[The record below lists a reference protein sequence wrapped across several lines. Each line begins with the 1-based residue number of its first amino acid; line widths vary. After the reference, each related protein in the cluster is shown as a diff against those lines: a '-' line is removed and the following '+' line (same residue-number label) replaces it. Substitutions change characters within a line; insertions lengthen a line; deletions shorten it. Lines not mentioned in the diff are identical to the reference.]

1 MQALSPDRT
10 SNMTLELRQ
19 TAGEVG
25 LWRTD
30 GSSTLPG
37 QPRVQLQS
45 PVLQDYLQDAYRVAE
60 LDKLTPYLWLVS
72 TDTVSLT
79 LLTCIGVH
87 AS

>member
-1 MQALSPDRT
+1 
-10 SNMTLELRQ
+10 MTLELRQ
-19 TAGEVG
+19 TVGQVG

-45 PVLQDYLQDAYRVAE
+45 VGLQDYLRDTYRATE
-60 LDKLTPYLWLVS
+60 LDNITPYLWLVS
-72 TDTVSLT
+72 TDTVNLT
-79 LLTCIGVH
+79 PLICIGVH